1 MLDKLLKTIT
11 ITFLIFSILV
21 LFYTAYKSEII
32 YSGEKHHYYIK
43 YYALGFLLL
52 IFSIISFFIKNELKG
67 RIYLIFFSIIF
78 SFYLLE
84 SLFIINKKIFIN
96 NNSQINIQDKN
107 LLNYDKRTKI
117 EVYEDEKKLN
127 DNVYLYIS
135 PIQLV
140 KLNDAFSIVPL
151 SSISNSK
158 TINCNEDGYYSIY
171 HSDRYGFNN
180 PNNEWEKEI
189 IDFVLIGD
197 SFAHGDCVNET
208 ESIAGNLRKLINIE
222 NSVLNFGHSGFGPL
236 TEYATLKEYLPFE
249 KEIKNIVWLYYEAN
263 DLINLSNEFKNN
275 VLVNYFTN
283 PDFSQNLKL
292 KQDKID
298 IMLKSYFLKLY
309 NEEKNEEK
317 NEKKIVN
324 NFKKNE
330 KNFINFVKLYQVRK
344 NIIDKFIG
352 LPDPNFEKILK
363 LTKKLAE
370 QNNVKLHFVY
380 IPEPSRYKN
389 KLFLQDSSR
398 KYKKIIKIVKNLKIS
413 TTDLNKELMQKHVN
427 PLSLYSNSHV
437 HNNKAGYKLIAETI
451 FNNIKQ

>member
-1 MLDKLLKTIT
+1 M
-11 ITFLIFSILV
+11 
-21 LFYTAYKSEII
+21 
-32 YSGEKHHYYIK
+32 YI
-43 YYALGFLLL
+43 
-52 IFSIISFFIKNELKG
+52 
-67 RIYLIFFSIIF
+67 
-78 SFYLLE
+78 
-84 SLFIINKKIFIN
+84 
-96 NNSQINIQDKN
+96 
-107 LLNYDKRTKI
+107 
-117 EVYEDEKKLN
+117 
-127 DNVYLYIS
+127 LYIS

-140 KLNDAFSIVPL
+140 KLNDASSIVPL

-263 DLINLSNEFKNN
+263 DLINMSNEFKNN

-309 NEEKNEEK
+309 NEEKNE
-317 NEKKIVN
+317 KKIVN

-344 NIIDKFIG
+344 NIIDKFLG
-352 LPDPNFEKILK
+352 LPNPNFEKILK
-363 LTKKLAE
+363 LTKTLAE
-370 QNNVKLHFVY
+370 QNNVKLHLVY
-380 IPEPSRYKN
+380 IPESSRYKN

-427 PLSLYSNSHV
+427 PLSLYSNTHA
-437 HNNKAGYKLIAETI
+437 HYNKVGYKLIAEMI
-451 FNNIKQ
+451 FNNKSNNKSFKPEALYLLFLLSIFFCKK